1 MSDKVTTGSGGF
13 SGGIS
18 PFDDPF
24 VELCCCCCCLAGSG
38 GGRSSPDDELIVD
51 ATLFCD
57 GDEQTP
63 PSPPL
68 DGRLAV
74 DDRLSLTASERSGRL
89 AVNCCVNSI
98 TTDGDWASGGGL
110 AFTVSDEDEASSEWA
125 LEPDWIETKG
135 AAFNTKRHTH
145 PSQPNEKI
153 NLFLH
158 RSIKRAETNESE
170 GIRHSVELRTVGT
183 ADEGGII
190 GWIKGGDGLGPLSLS
205 SVYRSRRCNFSVVP
219 CNYQC
224 SFSKR
229 ESIRPD
235 ASPPINLLAA
245 KANRAN
251 QKRGRRKKSSQSA
264 IDPASSQG
272 GKEKK
277 EFPTDLKY
285 SSLPGWSERTKNSIP
300 IQSRP
305 AISW

>member
-135 AAFNTKRHTH
+135 AAFNTKRHT
-145 PSQPNEKI
+145 PEST
-153 NLFLH
+153 
-158 RSIKRAETNESE
+158 KRENQLVPPPIHQT
-170 GIRHSVELRTVGT
+170 
-183 ADEGGII
+183 GGN
-190 GWIKGGDGLGPLSLS
+190 KRVGGDSSLGWASHSWNSGWGGNNWMDQRWRRIGTSLSLLSLS
-205 SVYRSRRCNFSVVP
+205 ISAMQF
-219 CNYQC
+219 QC
-224 SFSKR
+224 G
-229 ESIRPD
+229 
-235 ASPPINLLAA
+235 AV
-245 KANRAN
+245 
-251 QKRGRRKKSSQSA
+251 
-264 IDPASSQG
+264 
-272 GKEKK
+272 
-277 EFPTDLKY
+277 
-285 SSLPGWSERTKNSIP
+285 
-300 IQSRP
+300 
-305 AISW
+305 